1 MLLLT
6 IFSELFFAK
15 TCQRQCQRSWEF
27 VGLHTCF
34 MDRLQGHHSY
44 RRAAAYVVVE
54 LGIPKEDKNLSEICK
69 TPKGNS
75 WS

>member
-6 IFSELFFAK
+6 IFSELFCAK
-15 TCQRQCQRSWEF
+15 TCQRQCQRCWEF

-54 LGIPKEDKNLSEICK
+54 LGIPKKAIHGVKLPQQFHA
-69 TPKGNS
+69 TRY
-75 WS
+75 